1 MLLGMLMIL
10 SVVLTGCSSG
20 EDGDNII
27 DVSQSR
33 ASAMT
38 ITLYSI
44 VEDGTTE
51 KAKQAVQDK
60 LNEITEN
67 KYNTHVILKLY
78 TESEY
83 DNVIEKQIATIKA
96 DMDLQAKLKAASD
109 VAKKAA
115 RSAGFSIASATTTE
129 AAAPETDA
137 NGETAAETTA
147 ESGAADET
155 KINEYGIA
163 DTVYPDEEVSSTS
176 SLSTTMLPIRIM

>member
-137 NGETAAETTA
+137 NGETAAETSQVRLMRQRSTSTA
-147 ESGAADET
+147 LPILYIPT
-155 KINEYGIA
+155 RR
-163 DTVYPDEEVSSTS
+163 TVSSTS